1 MKQLTWKI
9 YLDNKMKN
17 ETQGDLGLS
26 VPQITLLHG
35 DCLEE
40 MKHIPDNSV
49 DMVLT
54 DPP

>member
-1 MKQLTWKI
+1 MTK
-9 YLDNKMKN
+9 
-17 ETQGDLGLS
+17 QGDLGLS
-26 VPQITLLHG
+26 MPQITLWQG

-40 MKHIPDNSV
+40 MKRIPDKSV

>member
-1 MKQLTWKI
+1 
-9 YLDNKMKN
+9 MKN
-17 ETQGDLGLS
+17 EIQGDFGLS
-26 VPQITLLHG
+26 VPQITLWQG

>member
-1 MKQLTWKI
+1 MT
-9 YLDNKMKN
+9 NK
-17 ETQGDLGLS
+17 GGVGLS
-26 VPQITLLHG
+26 AHQITLWQG

-40 MKHIPDNSV
+40 MKHIPDGSV

>member
-1 MKQLTWKI
+1 MSETKKGGEGQLVLELI
-9 YLDNKMKN
+9 
-17 ETQGDLGLS
+17 Q
-26 VPQITLLHG
+26 G

-40 MKHIPDNSV
+40 MKSITEHSV

>member
-1 MKQLTWKI
+1 MT
-9 YLDNKMKN
+9 
-17 ETQGDLGLS
+17 EQGDLGLS
-26 VPQITLLHG
+26 IPQTTLWHG

-40 MKHIPDNSV
+40 MKNIPDNSV

>member
-1 MKQLTWKI
+1 MT
-9 YLDNKMKN
+9 
-17 ETQGDLGLS
+17 EQGDLGLLT
-26 VPQITLLHG
+26 PQITLWQG

-40 MKHIPDNSV
+40 MKRIPDNSV

>member
-1 MKQLTWKI
+1 MA
-9 YLDNKMKN
+9 
-17 ETQGDLGLS
+17 ETKRKLGRLFTMTDKGDLGLS
-26 VPQITLLHG
+26 VPHITLWQG

-40 MKHIPDNSV
+40 MKRIPDNSV

>member
-1 MKQLTWKI
+1 MT
-9 YLDNKMKN
+9 NK
-17 ETQGDLGLS
+17 GDLGLS
-26 VPQITLLHG
+26 ASRFQLWQG

-40 MKHIPDNSV
+40 MKRIPDGSV

>member
-1 MKQLTWKI
+1 MSEQTK
-9 YLDNKMKN
+9 
-17 ETQGDLGLS
+17 GDLGLS
-26 VPQITLLHG
+26 TRQITLWQG

-40 MKHIPDNSV
+40 MKRITDASV

>member
-1 MKQLTWKI
+1 MSQTKASGVSKKKETGE
-9 YLDNKMKN
+9 LD
-17 ETQGDLGLS
+17 LS
-26 VPQITLLHG
+26 APDFSLWQG

-40 MKHIPDNSV
+40 MGRIPDNSV

>member
-1 MKQLTWKI
+1 MTEHK
-9 YLDNKMKN
+9 
-17 ETQGDLGLS
+17 ESLGLS
-26 VPQITLLHG
+26 THQITLWQG

-40 MKHIPDNSV
+40 MKRIPDNSV

>member
-1 MKQLTWKI
+1 MTT
-9 YLDNKMKN
+9 N
-17 ETQGDLGLS
+17 GDLGLS
-26 VPQITLLHG
+26 ASDFRLWQG

-40 MKHIPDNSV
+40 MKRIPDNSV

>member
-1 MKQLTWKI
+1 MT
-9 YLDNKMKN
+9 NK
-17 ETQGDLGLS
+17 GDLGLS
-26 VPQITLLHG
+26 APDFLLWQG

-40 MKHIPDNSV
+40 MKRISDHSV